1 MNVKLIRMWSGE
13 DVIADLLDDGPDT
26 ITIMNP
32 IVAVPTAQGQM
43 GFAPWS
49 PLLKE
54 KNMDITLKQ
63 SYVVMITETQT
74 EVEDYYKEQ
83 FSIIKSP
90 SKKLIV

>member
-1 MNVKLIRMWSGE
+1 MWSGE
-13 DVIADLLDDGPDT
+13 DVIADLLDDGHDT

-54 KNMDITLKQ
+54 KNMDITLKK

-74 EVEDYYKEQ
+74 EVEEYYKEQ
-83 FSIIKSP
+83 FSLIKTP
-90 SKKLIV
+90 SSKLIV

>member
-32 IVAVPTAQGQM
+32 LVAVPQPSGM
-43 GFAPWS
+43 SFAPWS

-63 SYVVMITETQT
+63 SYVCLLYT
-74 EVEDYYKEQ
+74 
-83 FSIIKSP
+83 SP
-90 SKKLIV
+90 SPRDATLSRMPSSA

>member
-32 IVAVPTAQGQM
+32 LVTVPQPSGM
-43 GFAPWS
+43 SFAPWS

-63 SYVVMITETQT
+63 SYVVMITETQP
-74 EVEDYYKEQ
+74 EVEDFYKEQ
-83 FSIIKSP
+83 FSVIKAP